1 MTSQRR
7 ICMILLC
14 CMLGSIL
21 ASWICVCAC
30 RYENKTNEL
39 WSICPF
45 CSHRLPFYQ
54 MIPVLSWL
62 KLKGK
67 CAWCGSDIPVYTLIS
82 ELAGAVGFMI
92 LAVLFDEKLLFGMMI
107 ASCALLYTSL
117 CDLLHG
123 LIPDRTHFV
132 IALGSLFIVSSEQR
146 FSQILFALSLLTVLF
161 FISSLTQQIGMGD
174 VKLIASLSLILSPFQ
189 ILNMLCIASTAALA
203 IALIQKNFNRKYSI
217 RFAPYLSFAAFICLL
232 YLA

>member
-1 MTSQRR
+1 
-7 ICMILLC
+7 MILLFC
-14 CMLGSIL
+14 LLGSIL

-30 RYENKTNEL
+30 RYENNTSEI
-39 WSICPF
+39 WSMCPF

-54 MIPVLSWL
+54 MIPVFSWL

-92 LAVLFDEKLLFGMMI
+92 LDVLFDGKLLFGMMI
-107 ASCALLYTSL
+107 ICCALLYASL

-132 IALGSLFIVSSEQR
+132 IALSSLFIVSSEQR

-174 VKLIASLSLILSPFQ
+174 VKLISAVSLLLSPYQ
-189 ILNMLCIASTAALA
+189 CLCMMFIASTSALLFS
-203 IALIQKNFNRKYSI
+203 LIQKNFNRKNAI
-217 RFAPYLSFAAFICLL
+217 RFGPYLSFASFICLCFL
-232 YLA
+232 